1 MIAARNGRPSRL
13 ALLAL
18 LGAAVFA
25 LASAPAYAR
34 VVHHI
39 ETSFSGEGTGT
50 LGGDLLAAAVDS
62 SQGASKGDVYVLETK
77 SESGAGSYAVDKLTA
92 TGAFTGVRITGA
104 ETAPESFEFSPFFS
118 GVAVD
123 SSLSINAGDVYVS
136 DTEHHVVDRF
146 DEDGEFMCQITG
158 SSTEAKDPS
167 AKECDASGSGVTG
180 KITPAGLAV
189 DSSGDVYV
197 ANDASGDLDEFG
209 PGGNLLR
216 TITSKG
222 HLSKEMMG
230 IALDSSGDLYVTLF
244 KASVVELD
252 SAGTFQREL
261 GAGAVGVAVNSATTP
276 NQVYV
281 AEQPKP
287 EEHEKPPEPQ
297 GLSEYEPSGV
307 LRSFTA
313 LSGPSFF
320 PGLAVDTATG
330 TIYAASAQLVSSA
343 PQGKGVDVIGP
354 DVVEPNV
361 AAEASARVE
370 ATGALLQ
377 GRVEPD
383 LAQGGGD
390 VTSCTFEYVSEA
402 QFDEHGYAGAAGAE
416 CEAAKPL
423 PYAEPESVFAA
434 VALAPSSTYHYRVDA
449 ADAAFPKEAN
459 DGEGEAMPEETVTTS
474 GPPGVLAAS
483 ATALTGDATLTARI
497 DTFGFSTTCEAQ
509 LVDEAEFAASGYAT
523 ARTLACPHALEA
535 GFSPESASVEISGLS
550 VGTTY
555 HYRFVA
561 SNKEGS
567 STGADET
574 FETFGLRSF
583 ALETLDAE
591 GHPYTQA
598 GGVPYVM
605 RTSFALGTNGGLA
618 QATVRDTETR
628 LPPGLIGNPTAVAR
642 CTREQL
648 TEFTCPGSAQVGVVT
663 LDLGESTPFE
673 EEPLYNLVAPQGV
686 PAEFGVRFN
695 SYTNLYIDSNVRT
708 GGDYGVTARVSSA
721 SPAAGV
727 IGATVELWGV
737 PAAAS
742 HDAQRRCPS
751 SKHLFEEGP
760 CSAGVLAPA
769 PFLREPTSCGGELS
783 ASMSVDTWQDPGA
796 FVSRTAAMPAITG
809 CESLTFGPSISI
821 APTEALAGSATG
833 LDTEVTMPDAES
845 SAGFTESALK
855 DTTVTLPAGLS
866 LSPSA
871 ANGLQACPQEVFAP
885 HDAEKPS
892 CPEASKIGT
901 VLIHTPLLADP
912 LEGSVYV
919 AEQDNNPFGSV
930 LAIYLAAEGDGALVK
945 LAGQV
950 STNPQTGQL
959 TTTFSETPQLPF
971 SSLKLDLWSGPRAT
985 LVTPEAC
992 GSYTSEASFEAWASV
1007 APLSASSPF
1016 QITAGC
1022 SPGFSPSF
1030 TAGTTSS
1037 DAGSYAPFVLSFSR
1051 SDGEQEPSGLTV
1063 SLPPGLLANIASVPE
1078 CPEAQ
1083 AAAGDCPEA
1092 SRVGSVQTTAGP
1104 GSDPLIDTG
1113 SAYLTGPYKGGPFG
1127 IAVEVPA
1134 IAGPFNLGTVVVRSA
1149 IHVDP
1154 TDAHVTVVSDAFP
1167 SIIDATGGDGQSD
1180 GFPVHLRSVT
1190 VTIDRPGFTLNP
1202 TSCNPM
1208 AVTGQLTSTKGATAP
1223 VESRFQV
1230 GGCQSLPFHPTLE
1243 AFTQGQ
1249 ASKADGAS
1257 LTVKVSSQGLG
1268 VANIAK
1274 TKLTLPLALP
1284 SRESTIEHAC
1294 LDSVFESTPAD
1305 PGSACDEG
1313 SQIGEAIART
1323 PILSSPLSGPGYLV
1337 SHGGAAFPDVEFV
1350 LKGEGILLVLD
1361 GKTEIKNGITTSEF
1375 NAVPDAPVESFE
1387 AILPAGP
1394 HSAFATNI
1402 PETKHYDLCGE
1413 TLTMPTVITG
1423 QNGAVIE
1430 QDTKIAIT
1438 GCSGV
1443 LGAKAAQP
1451 AKPTRAQLLA
1461 KALRTC
1467 RKDKKKSKR
1476 VACEKRARKKYGA
1489 RTVKKKSRK
1498 R

>member
-1 MIAARNGRPSRL
+1 MIGARRGRPSRL
-13 ALLAL
+13 ALIAL

-25 LASAPAYAR
+25 LASAPAYAK

-39 ETSFSGEGTGT
+39 EASFSGEGAGT
-50 LGGDLLAAAVDS
+50 LGGDLLASAVDD

-92 TGAFTGVRITGA
+92 AGAFTGVRITGS
-104 ETAPESFEFSPFFS
+104 ETAPKSFEFSPFFS

-136 DTEHHVVDRF
+136 DTEHQVVDRF
-146 DEDGEFMCQITG
+146 DEDGEFVCQIAG
-158 SSTEAKDPS
+158 SSTEAKVPS
-167 AKECDASGSGVTG
+167 ANECDAGGSGLTG

-197 ANDASGDLDEFG
+197 ANDASGELDEFG

-216 TITSKG
+216 AIKSKG

-244 KASVVELD
+244 RASVVELG

-261 GAGAVGVAVNSATTP
+261 GSGAVGVAVNSASTP
-276 NQVYV
+276 NEVYV

-287 EEHEKPPEPQ
+287 REEQPQPQ
-297 GLSEYEPSGV
+297 GLSEYEPSGA

-320 PGLAVDTATG
+320 PGLAVDAETG

-343 PQGKGVDVIGP
+343 PLGDGVDVIGP

-361 AAEASARVE
+361 AAEAPARVE
-370 ATGALLQ
+370 STGALLQ

-383 LAQGGGD
+383 LAHDGGD
-390 VTSCTFEYVSEA
+390 VTSCAFEYVSEA
-402 QFDEHGYAGAAGAE
+402 QFHEHGYAGAASAA
-416 CEAAKPL
+416 CRAAKPL

-434 VALAPSSTYHYRVDA
+434 VALAPSSTYHYRVTA
-449 ADAAFPKEAN
+449 ADAAFPQEAN
-459 DGEGEAMPEETVTTS
+459 DGEGEAMPEATVTTS
-474 GPPGVLAAS
+474 GPPGVLATS
-483 ATALTGDATLTARI
+483 ATALTGDATLTAQI
-497 DTFGFSTTCEAQ
+497 DTFGFTTTCEVQ

-523 ARTLACPHALEA
+523 ARTLTCPDALEA
-535 GFSPESASVEISGLS
+535 GLSPESASVEVSGLS
-550 VGTTY
+550 IGTTY
-555 HYRFVA
+555 HYRFVV
-561 SNKEGS
+561 SNEEGS
-567 STGADET
+567 STGVDET
-574 FETFGLRSF
+574 FATFGLSSF

-605 RTSFALGTNGGLA
+605 RTSFALGTNGGEA
-618 QATVRDTETR
+618 QATVRDTETQ

-648 TEFTCPGSAQVGVVT
+648 TEFTCPGAAQVGIIT
-663 LDLGESTPFE
+663 LKLSHGSFTD
-673 EEPLYNLVAPQGV
+673 EPLYNLVPPEGV
-686 PAEFGVRFN
+686 PAEFGTRFN

-708 GGDYGVTARVSSA
+708 GGDYGVTARVSNA
-721 SPAAGV
+721 APAAGV

-742 HDAQRRCPS
+742 HDAQRRCPPPTRTIG
-751 SKHLFEEGP
+751 FEEGP
-760 CSAGVLAPA
+760 CSAGVAAPA
-769 PFLREPTSCGGELS
+769 PFLREPTSCGGEPS
-783 ASMSVDTWQDPGA
+783 ASMSVDSWQDPGA
-796 FVSRTAAMPAITG
+796 FASRTASMPAITG
-809 CESLTFGPSISI
+809 CESLAFGPSISI
-821 APTEALAGSATG
+821 APTEALAGSPTG
-833 LDTEVTMPDAES
+833 LDTEVTMPDAEAS
-845 SAGFTESALK
+845 TGITESALK
-855 DTTVTLPAGLS
+855 DTTVTLPAGLT

-871 ANGLQACPQEVFAP
+871 ANGLQACPREGFAP

-950 STNPQTGQL
+950 SANPQTGQL

-992 GSYTSEASFEAWASV
+992 GSYTSEASFEAWASL

-1022 SPGFSPSF
+1022 SAGFSPSF

-1051 SDGEQEPSGLTV
+1051 GDGEQEPSGLTV
-1063 SLPPGLLANIASVPE
+1063 SLPPGLLANISSVPE

-1104 GSDPLIDTG
+1104 GPDPLIDTG

-1134 IAGPFNLGTVVVRSA
+1134 VAGPFNLGTVVVRSA

-1154 TDAHVTVVSDAFP
+1154 SDAHVTVVSDAFP
-1167 SIIDATGGDGQSD
+1167 SILDVTGSDGQSD

-1190 VTIDRPGFTLNP
+1190 VTIDRSGFTLNP

-1208 AVTGQLTSTKGATAP
+1208 AVTGQLTSTKGATASL
-1223 VESRFQV
+1223 ESRFQV
-1230 GGCQSLPFHPTLE
+1230 GGCQSLPFHPVLE

-1257 LTVKVSSQGLG
+1257 LTVKVTSQGLG

-1402 PETKHYDLCGE
+1402 AEAKHYDLCGE

-1423 QNGAVIE
+1423 QNGAVVE

-1461 KALRTC
+1461 KALKTC

-1476 VACEKRARKKYGA
+1476 LACEKQARKKYGA
-1489 RTVKKKSRK
+1489 GAVKKKSRK
-1498 R
+1498 K